1 MSSQKRD
8 MVANLIKK
16 NICFAVC
23 REELSLILDDEF
35 FAQNYFIIALR
46 SDLKKH
52 NIRSQMSEYNSN
64 LGIIEMKENDYLGFK
79 ENRELFQKL
88 AALQGWELKSKS
100 FKSHYQRK
108 IKENVEAVTKSVPT
122 HTRFR

>member
-1 MSSQKRD
+1 M
-8 MVANLIKK
+8 LIT
-16 NICFAVC
+16 NVEYCT
-23 REELSLILDDEF
+23 
-35 FAQNYFIIALR
+35 QNYFIIALR
-46 SDLKKH
+46 SDLEKH
-52 NIRSQMSEYNSN
+52 NIRSQMSQDNWH
-64 LGIIEMKENDYLGFK
+64 LGIIEMKENDYLGFE

-88 AALQGWELKSKS
+88 PSLAIWELKSKS

>member
-16 NICFAVC
+16 DICFAVC
-23 REELSLILDDEF
+23 REEFNLIASES
-35 FAQNYFIIALR
+35 FAQSYFIIALSR
-46 SDLKKH
+46 DLAKH
-52 NIRSQMSEYNSN
+52 NIRSQMSEDNSH
-64 LGIIEMKENDYLGFK
+64 LGIIEMTENDYLGFK

-88 AALQGWELKSKS
+88 PSLAIWELKIKS
-100 FKSHYQRK
+100 FKSHYQSK

>member
-16 NICFAVC
+16 DICFAVC
-23 REELSLILDDEF
+23 REEFNLIASES
-35 FAQNYFIIALR
+35 FAQSYFIIALR
-46 SDLKKH
+46 RDLAKH
-52 NIRSQMSEYNSN
+52 KIRSQMSEDNRH
-64 LGIIEMKENDYLGFK
+64 LGIIEMTENDYLGFK

-88 AALQGWELKSKS
+88 PALAIWELKSKS

-108 IKENVEAVTKSVPT
+108 IKENVEAVTKGVPT

>member
-16 NICFAVC
+16 DICFAVC
-23 REELSLILDDEF
+23 REEFNLIASES
-35 FAQNYFIIALR
+35 FAQSYFIIALR
-46 SDLKKH
+46 RDLAKH
-52 NIRSQMSEYNSN
+52 NIRSQMSEDNSN
-64 LGIIEMKENDYLGFK
+64 LGIIEMTENDYLGFK
-79 ENRELFQKL
+79 ENRKLFQKL
-88 AALQGWELKSKS
+88 PALAIWELKSKS

-108 IKENVEAVTKSVPT
+108 IKENAEAVTKGVPT

>member
-16 NICFAVC
+16 DICFAVC
-23 REELSLILDDEF
+23 REEFNLIASESF
-35 FAQNYFIIALR
+35 SQSYFIIALR
-46 SDLKKH
+46 RDLAKH
-52 NIRSQMSEYNSN
+52 NIRSQMSEDNSN
-64 LGIIEMKENDYLGFK
+64 LGIIEMTENDYLGFK
-79 ENRELFQKL
+79 EYRELFQKL
-88 AALQGWELKSKS
+88 PALQVWELKSKS

-108 IKENVEAVTKSVPT
+108 IKENAEIVTKGVPT

>member
-16 NICFAVC
+16 DICFAVC
-23 REELSLILDDEF
+23 REEFNLIASES
-35 FAQNYFIIALR
+35 FAQSYFIIALR
-46 SDLKKH
+46 SDLSKH
-52 NIRSQMSEYNSN
+52 NIRSQMSEDNSN
-64 LGIIEMKENDYLGFK
+64 LGIIEMTENDYLGFK
-79 ENRELFQKL
+79 EYRKFFQKL
-88 AALQGWELKSKS
+88 PALQVWELKSKS

>member
-23 REELSLILDDEF
+23 REEFNLIASES
-35 FAQNYFIIALR
+35 FAQSYFIIALR
-46 SDLKKH
+46 SDLAKH
-52 NIRSQMSEYNSN
+52 NIRSQMSEDNSN
-64 LGIIEMKENDYLGFK
+64 LGIIEMTENDYLGFK
-79 ENRELFQKL
+79 ENRKLFQKL
-88 AALQGWELKSKS
+88 PALAIWEMKSKS

-108 IKENVEAVTKSVPT
+108 IKENVEAVTKGVPT
-122 HTRFR
+122 HPRFR

>member
-16 NICFAVC
+16 DICFAVC
-23 REELSLILDDEF
+23 REEFNLIASES
-35 FAQNYFIIALR
+35 FAQSYFIIALR
-46 SDLKKH
+46 RDLAKH
-52 NIRSQMSEYNSN
+52 NIRSQMSEDNIH
-64 LGIIEMKENDYLGFK
+64 LGIIEMTENDYLGFK

-88 AALQGWELKSKS
+88 PALAIWELKSKS

>member
-16 NICFAVC
+16 DICFAVC
-23 REELSLILDDEF
+23 REEFNLIASES
-35 FAQNYFIIALR
+35 FAQSYFIIALR
-46 SDLKKH
+46 RDLAKH
-52 NIRSQMSEYNSN
+52 NIRSQMSEDNSN
-64 LGIIEMKENDYLGFK
+64 LGIIEMTENDYLGFK
-79 ENRELFQKL
+79 KKRELFQKL
-88 AALQGWELKSKS
+88 PALSIWELKSKS

>member
-1 MSSQKRD
+1 
-8 MVANLIKK
+8 MVANLFKK

-23 REELSLILDDEF
+23 REELSLISDDESYG
-35 FAQNYFIIALR
+35 QNHFIIALR
-46 SDLKKH
+46 SDLAKH
-52 NIRSQMSEYNSN
+52 NIRSQMSEDNKH
-64 LGIIEMKENDYLGFK
+64 LGIIEMTETDYLGFK

-88 AALQGWELKSKS
+88 PSLAIWELKSKS

-108 IKENVEAVTKSVPT
+108 IKENAQAVTKNIPT